1 MSYMYMLSYRPSSRS
16 TAVLKFL
23 ALHVVKPQTTLACN
37 FQLRMAHGDGVSSR
51 VRGRRA
57 WCWAQVPVMMLAAG
71 RLQSASAAVL
81 LRGRGRETVDACVV
95 ESGEFHC
102 GLGGDS
108 SWRLASRHASAAI
121 AISAYAAGGG
131 GGLGNDGVW
140 PLSKWTLGLRGWGYA
155 GSGGGRLDGKR
166 KNMHG
171 TEKVGGRA
179 WHVARCGL
187 AAT

>member
-1 MSYMYMLSYRPSSRS
+1 MLSLPPITLPAY
-16 TAVLKFL
+16 
-23 ALHVVKPQTTLACN
+23 ALHVVQPQTTLACN
-37 FQLRMAHGDGVSSR
+37 LSMAHGDGVCVR
-51 VRGRRA
+51 VCRRA
-57 WCWAQVPVMMLAAG
+57 WSWAQVPVMILAAG

-81 LRGRGRETVDACVV
+81 LRGRGRETVEASFV
-95 ESGEFHC
+95 ETGEFHC

-108 SWRLASRHASAAI
+108 SWRLASWHASAAL
-121 AISAYAAGGG
+121 ARAAYASGSR

-140 PLSKWTLGLRGWGYA
+140 PLSKWTLGLRGGGYA
-155 GSGGGRLDGKR
+155 GAGGGRLAGKR

>member
-1 MSYMYMLSYRPSSRS
+1 
-16 TAVLKFL
+16 
-23 ALHVVKPQTTLACN
+23 
-37 FQLRMAHGDGVSSR
+37 
-51 VRGRRA
+51 
-57 WCWAQVPVMMLAAG
+57 MMLAAG

-140 PLSKWTLGLRGWGYA
+140 PLSKWTLGLRGGGYA